1 MIVTN
6 MNDHI
11 QLLSRSNVTY
21 IIEYLDLF
29 YAEDAQKELIISF
42 KSSSGETMYAISP
55 DCTIVSN
62 FIDEDPNLPE
72 DSSLL
77 VLKKESNTLLVFNRE
92 GSLISMYS
100 QSMHNQSILFYHYI
114 KDQIN
119 KHINNN

>member
-6 MNDHI
+6 MSDHI
-11 QLLSRSNVTY
+11 QSLSRSNITY

-42 KSSSGETMYAISP
+42 KASSGETMYAISP

-62 FIDEDPNLPE
+62 YIDENPDLPE

-77 VLKKESNTLLVFNRE
+77 VFKKESNTLLVFNKE
-92 GSLISMYS
+92 GSLVSMYS
-100 QSMHNQSILFYHYI
+100 RSIRFHQYI
-114 KDQIN
+114 KNQID

>member
-1 MIVTN
+1 MIVTS

-11 QLLSRSNVTY
+11 QSLSRSNVTY

-29 YAEDAQKELIISF
+29 YAEDAQKKLIISF

-55 DCTIVSN
+55 DCTIISN

-77 VLKKESNTLLVFNRE
+77 VLKKESNTLLVFNKE
-92 GSLISMYS
+92 GSLVSMYS
-100 QSMHNQSILFYHYI
+100 QFIRFHQYI
-114 KDQIN
+114 KNQIN
-119 KHINNN
+119 NHINNN